1 MAEWIC
7 TRSDDD
13 DLKHHGIKGQKWGIR
28 RFQNKDGSLTPNGKK
43 RYGADDYKNTLDKVN
58 SAGKIVDEVRK
69 YNNSAQKSSDPD
81 MERRIRKSINN
92 MSDKELQ
99 QRVQRLSMEDNYTRM
114 MMHRENLEKG
124 ESFVNKA
131 LNISTTA
138 LQGAATALTIAMILK
153 QLKG

>member
-1 MAEWIC
+1 MSEL
-7 TRSDDD
+7 R
-13 DLKHHGIKGQKWGIR
+13 HHGIKGQKWGVR

-138 LQGAATALTIAMILK
+138 LQGAATALTIAMILNN
-153 QLKG
+153 

>member
-1 MAEWIC
+1 MSEL
-7 TRSDDD
+7 R
-13 DLKHHGIKGQKWGIR
+13 HHGIKGQKWGVR

-99 QRVQRLSMEDNYTRM
+99 QRVQRLNMEDNYTRM

>member
-1 MAEWIC
+1 MSEL
-7 TRSDDD
+7 R
-13 DLKHHGIKGQKWGIR
+13 HHGIKGQKWGVR
-28 RFQNKDGSLTPNGKK
+28 RFQNKDGSLTADGKK